1 MTKLKGTIQLGEG
14 YNRTK
19 AIFDGNIDNLEVESV
34 SIKDSTANDILLGN
48 GTTLPLFNEG
58 NTIKSQ
64 YLPSYVDDVI
74 EAPSRNDF
82 PTIGESGKIY
92 LDISTNSTYRWSG
105 STYAPITS
113 GDIEQD
119 INNAVTEL
127 QKGIDSNT
135 DEIDIL
141 KNRIISTTY
150 SELKDAVTDS
160 TLTTGQYYRITDY
173 VTTCNGTSAKV
184 TDASTIDPENPVDG
198 QSRSA
203 GHQFDII
210 VRALSPNQLDE
221 NGIAVC
227 NESDTYYDSTFN
239 GTVIKYSIE
248 NKYWSTED
256 GKGTI
261 YYMKDHNDNE
271 CSYDFTNIE
280 YYYAE
285 DTTWYLTFTV
295 KVDSRIQQNNIINEE
310 NTLPF
315 ALLIFESSNSNA
327 FIDCNNIIG
336 HLNTVI
342 IKGAAISN
350 NTISGTIDN
359 LIVQQAHDENNVLH
373 TNDFIGFFSNVI
385 ITATSHVICG
395 NKFTGN
401 YSNVSITGSQVVYNE
416 GNSEMEDSNIDA
428 QSVVKFNTIFGTIYR
443 LNCTAK
449 DQISNNTFQYSSDIT
464 ISMYYIQ
471 NNIFNYSANIN
482 ISSPQDT
489 MTEKSYLKGNNFN
502 NGSNINLTSVKYIS
516 RNIYNNV
523 WDISINTQY
532 INYVQLFKVEQVSM
546 DCPTKYFANSIFTN
560 CNNLTFTNCGCNYNN
575 ISGSSKYLT
584 FEGTDAGQPDYLT
597 IGKSV
602 MYCTFTGMMQ
612 TLHMEDGSRYLHFTQ
627 ANEGV
632 PLNTYVYNVRGS
644 SKTSYLEV
652 PLYGDNNFKQIYK
665 DISGRIFYTWE
676 DNLVKKG
683 YYINNNTDTEWKE
696 IPTSE
701 EPVEVPTIPDAVTTA
716 LSVATLDLTTRTTI
730 ATIATDETL
739 AFTQVPAIQGE
750 YRLVVVN
757 SSEADITI
765 TMPTEENY
773 QCLCGATLTIPA
785 QTNIELIINVTDTL
799 IYIRKG

>member
-14 YNRTK
+14 YNKTK
-19 AIFDGNIDNLEVESV
+19 AIFNGNIDNLEVESIA
-34 SIKDSTANDILLGN
+34 IKDSTAKDILLGD

-58 NTIKSQ
+58 NIINSQ

-82 PTIGESGKIY
+82 PIIGESGKIY

-113 GDIEQD
+113 GNIEQN

-127 QKGIDSNT
+127 RKDINANT
-135 DEIDIL
+135 EEIDIL

-150 SELKDAVTDS
+150 SELKDAVTNS

-184 TDASTIDPENPVDG
+184 EDVSTIDPENPVDG

-203 GHQFDII
+203 GHQFDIV

-221 NGIAVC
+221 NAVAVC
-227 NESDTYYDSTFN
+227 NASETYYDSTFN

-285 DTTWYLTFTV
+285 DTTWYLTFTS
-295 KVDSRIQQNNIINEE
+295 KIDSRIQQNSIINDE
-310 NTLPF
+310 NVLPF
-315 ALLIFESSNSNA
+315 VLLIFEFSNSNA
-327 FIDCNNIIG
+327 YISNNNITG
-336 HLNTVI
+336 NLNTVI
-342 IKGAAISN
+342 VRGAAILS
-350 NTISGTIDN
+350 NTISGIIDN
-359 LIVQQAHDENNVLH
+359 LIVRQAHDENRVVH
-373 TNDFIGFFSNVI
+373 TNNFNGFFTNVI
-385 ITATSHVICG
+385 ITATSAIICG
-395 NKFTGN
+395 NNFIGN
-401 YSNVSITGSQVVYNE
+401 YSNVSITGAQVVYNE
-416 GNSEMEDSNIDA
+416 GNAELKDSNIQA
-428 QSVVKFNTIFGTIYR
+428 QKDIKYNTIFGELKN

-449 DQISNNTFQYSSDIT
+449 NQISNNTFQYSSDVT
-464 ISMYYIQ
+464 INMYYLQ

-489 MTEKSYLKGNNFN
+489 MTEKSYLNGNNFN
-502 NGSNINLTSVKYIS
+502 NGSNISITSIQYIS

-523 WDISINTQY
+523 WDININTKY
-532 INYVQLFKVEQVSM
+532 MTFVELFNVKLVSM
-546 DCPTKYFANSIFTN
+546 DCPTKYFARSIFTS
-560 CNNLTFTNCGCNYNN
+560 CENLTFTNCGCLYNN
-575 ISGSSKYLT
+575 ISGASKYLT
-584 FEGTDAGQPDYLT
+584 FEGTDAGQPDYIT

-602 MYCTFTGMMQ
+602 TYCTFTGYMQ
-612 TLHMEDGSRYLHFTQ
+612 TIHVNDGSRYLHFTQ
-627 ANEGV
+627 ANEGI

-644 SKTSYLEV
+644 SQTNYLEI
-652 PLYGDNNFKQIYK
+652 PLYGDNNLKQIYR
-665 DISGRIFYTWE
+665 DASGRIFYTWE

-683 YYINNNTDTEWKE
+683 YYLNDNTDTEWKE

-757 SSEADITI
+757 SSEADITV

-773 QCLCGATLTIPA
+773 QCLCGTTLTIPA